1 MNEEEARQKLVE
13 NIKHRRSCIKL
24 FLRQERPR
32 RNRLTMASIVGSAL
46 AATLTAGPALGGT
59 EFATGVQ
66 GALALE
72 QSSIVWQVLCLGA
85 MLASIVAA
93 VSTNLANSHSVADKI
108 SAAEACYVQLE
119 GLQTALDLGRLP
131 VEDAIQL
138 YQQYT
143 AQVAFVDDVEDTAK
157 STR

>member
-1 MNEEEARQKLVE
+1 VNEEEARQKLAE
-13 NIKHRRSCIKL
+13 NIRHRRSCIKL
-24 FLRQERPR
+24 FLRQQRPR
-32 RNRLTMASIVGSAL
+32 RNRLTMASVVGSAL

-59 EFATGVQ
+59 TFATGVQ
-66 GALALE
+66 GALDVE
-72 QSSIVWQVLCLGA
+72 QSSVVWQVLCLGA

-93 VSTNLANSHSVADKI
+93 ISTNLANSHSVAEKVT
-108 SAAEACYVQLE
+108 AAEASYVQLE

-131 VEDAIQL
+131 LEDALQL

-143 AQVAFVDDVEDTAK
+143 AHVAFVDDVEDKAK